1 MYPTHVADRPD
12 AWQDTIS
19 SMDLQDMLEQVRAEI
34 APSVGE
40 GAQQQKLLGNLAA
53 DFVQIALSNFGGEIY
68 WYPDADG
75 FESAHAMK
83 IARARVA
90 QPQNPR

>member
-53 DFVQIALSNFGGEIY
+53 DFVKIALGDFGREI
-68 WYPDADG
+68 WGYPDGDS
-75 FESAHAMK
+75 FESAHVMK
-83 IARARVA
+83 IARPRLAR
-90 QPQNPR
+90 PQNPR